1 MHWGLQIS
9 LPSKQGGPGCLTG
22 SRVAWGL
29 LVVTGEQSHT
39 PELFSPNSGQLRF
52 WNPDDL
58 NASPGASLP
67 TPEWIEEKLQE
78 VCEHLGITR
87 DGHLNRKKL
96 VSICEQFGL
105 QNVSG
110 EVSAVELGLPEGW
123 LAPRGVLGVGAAPDA
138 CLVAHRFL
146 LITKHKCRL
155 TARCFPRGLLA
166 LNHREAALG
175 RGSCPAP

>member
-1 MHWGLQIS
+1 MQL
-9 LPSKQGGPGCLTG
+9 SKLCALGSANLFAEQAGGGSGCLTG

-110 EVSAVELGLPEGW
+110 EVSAVGLGLPEGW
-123 LAPRGVLGVGAAPDA
+123 LAPGGVLGVGAATDA

-146 LITKHKCRL
+146 LIT
-155 TARCFPRGLLA
+155 
-166 LNHREAALG
+166 
-175 RGSCPAP
+175 

>member
-9 LPSKQGGPGCLTG
+9 VEQAGGLWLSNGVPCGMGSPSGHRGAVPYTG
-22 SRVAWGL
+22 AV
-29 LVVTGEQSHT
+29 
-39 PELFSPNSGQLRF
+39 SPNSGQLRF

-110 EVSAVELGLPEGW
+110 EVSAVGLGLPEGW
-123 LAPRGVLGVGAAPDA
+123 LAPGDVLGVGAASDA
-138 CLVAHRFL
+138 CLVARRFL

-166 LNHREAALG
+166 LNHREAVLG
-175 RGSCPAP
+175 